1 MTRRARK
8 RKTSPGRAK
17 QGQAASPAGRA
28 IPDSTGLKVL
38 TDGLGRYYLP
48 VFVAQPDGT
57 AVYAGMTVYD
67 ELEAAM
73 RESEPAPG
81 P

>member
-8 RKTSPGRAK
+8 RKTRPGQGK
-17 QGQAASPAGRA
+17 QGQPASPAGRA
-28 IPDSTGLKVL
+28 TAADLKVL

-67 ELEAAM
+67 ELEAAV
-73 RESEPAPG
+73 RDTEAAPG
-81 P
+81 T

>member
-8 RKTSPGRAK
+8 RKTSPGRGK
-17 QGQAASPAGRA
+17 QGQPASLAGQAAA
-28 IPDSTGLKVL
+28 DLKVL

-73 RESEPAPG
+73 RETEATPG